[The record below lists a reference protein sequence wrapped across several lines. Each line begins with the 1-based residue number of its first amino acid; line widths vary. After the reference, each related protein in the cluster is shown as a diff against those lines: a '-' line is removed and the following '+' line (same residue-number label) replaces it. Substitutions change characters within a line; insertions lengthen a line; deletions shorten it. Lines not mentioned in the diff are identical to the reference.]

1 MSSNG
6 AFEHATYRL
15 SKSMLDSSVVR
26 NEMSEGLSIGY
37 AHTSTSGRHGS
48 YRAASI
54 QPVPHASCSLGML
67 VLVTAIVRQESSRA
81 RSDTKESALSGRQRS
96 CLAESIH
103 AGTPGKPDSAR
114 DGARKIGPE
123 FIMQLFGPMSWISQK
138 SSHALLLDEV
148 GHYGTD
154 LSKIDAD
161 ARPAFAAQA

>member
-1 MSSNG
+1 
-6 AFEHATYRL
+6 
-15 SKSMLDSSVVR
+15 MLDSSVVR

-37 AHTSTSGRHGS
+37 AYTSTSGRHS
-48 YRAASI
+48 SHRDSLDPACATRFL
-54 QPVPHASCSLGML
+54 QLRQACSGDCDSE
-67 VLVTAIVRQESSRA
+67 AGIVQGKVRYKGKR
-81 RSDTKESALSGRQRS
+81 ALSGKQRS

-123 FIMQLFGPMSWISQK
+123 YIEQLFGPMSWISQK
-138 SSHALLLDEV
+138 SSHVLLLDEV

-161 ARPAFAAQA
+161 ARPAFAAQD

>member
-1 MSSNG
+1 
-6 AFEHATYRL
+6 
-15 SKSMLDSSVVR
+15 MLDSSVVR

-37 AHTSTSGRHGS
+37 AHTSTSGRHS
-48 YRAASI
+48 SHRDSLDPLRAACFL
-54 QPVPHASCSLGML
+54 QPRQACSADRDSEAG
-67 VLVTAIVRQESSRA
+67 IVQGKVRYKGKR
-81 RSDTKESALSGRQRS
+81 ALSGKQRS

-123 FIMQLFGPMSWISQK
+123 YIEQLFGPMSWISQK

-148 GHYGTD
+148 RHYGTD

-161 ARPAFAAQA
+161 ARPAFVAEA

>member
-1 MSSNG
+1 M
-6 AFEHATYRL
+6 
-15 SKSMLDSSVVR
+15 
-26 NEMSEGLSIGY
+26 
-37 AHTSTSGRHGS
+37 
-48 YRAASI
+48 
-54 QPVPHASCSLGML
+54 
-67 VLVTAIVRQESSRA
+67 A
-81 RSDTKESALSGRQRS
+81 RSDTKASALSGKQRS

-123 FIMQLFGPMSWISQK
+123 YIEQLCPMFWISQK

-161 ARPAFAAQA
+161 ARPAFAA